1 MLSSWR
7 RGLLTH
13 YLPDKYKEENWNLEV
28 TLQELRIQFADS
40 QSTVQRLEGEHKR
53 LTRQFNKAREA
64 TDQHK
69 NEAERLKNGLEE
81 LKANHETAIAQA
93 RRQAASLQRDK
104 SDLQQSVDTMK
115 AEMARLNRRLPRM
128 GSPMTPERSDLLN
141 PHDREISDVFSTAP
155 STSRRRGDTSIFSA
169 DGEYDSSPDVSPS
182 RPFQAPNHPS
192 NEVEALQ
199 QRLAHAQRQI
209 NTLKSTLQ
217 REKEL
222 KIEYR
227 KRLDASPTAVS
238 TDLNTEEYVTDDD
251 TEDGTPGTGKHPRR
265 LGSFRVGRG
274 GRGRGG
280 RARGGITLIQ
290 RLEHAARSPPSDFE
304 EDEDFGPITSTP
316 PAPAPPALP
325 VFFGGG
331 AEADDEPEPV
341 YQDEEPVAEP
351 PSNRGSLDGLDP
363 AFANV
368 LRRSSSSGS
377 LPYNRSPLRQAV
389 VSRTLPRR
397 SRGGAAFQ
405 EARPASLVGQ
415 PEALAAELF
424 GTGMDSVAEAE
435 TVIETAEF
443 GCQTELQ
450 EVTSELPP
458 PIQITPAAPETAD
471 FSVQVDPEVPEPK
484 LMVDIPTQ
492 TDPEPILR
500 PEPKVVAER
509 ADIGIQHEPNEVP
522 RSYAETSIE
531 TDPIVEHQ
539 TIPIPL
545 PASLPVT
552 SQAGIQTLSIQT
564 TDATVQ
570 TSLVPVPEKAEIEVQ
585 TVPVPSSSVLAFDT
599 DGDADGV
606 SVLNDTM
613 RLPALPHDSSGDT
626 TIYGGILASELELG
640 NRELDDNR
648 TETGADTDTEAD
660 YQDARQSILLTTPT
674 PSMEDYQSMQTF
686 SDGEEGQETD
696 DAESIKASMLS
707 YRRDAGSGGSVT
719 PPPLESVRVEA
730 VQVTYESQAVQAE
743 PPEEPTPI
751 RVSTS
756 EPAPVP
762 EPVPSPVSE
771 PPKAE
776 LKEIAVQT
784 DRWVSTP
791 PASPI
796 RSRGVS
802 LLGPFK
808 TAGTGAHQFQYIAPH
823 SPGPTT
829 TSTPTHSVPPSPS
842 AIPSGVRDSVATIVP
857 APRSLTHDRRPSIE
871 SALSGAD
878 DNTPR
883 SRVPIAAPAPV
894 DKSRPPMMMLPPPPR
909 APPPPNSMPP
919 PPFIPERR
927 VPTSSTS
934 SHDAAPGRPI
944 SPPPPELIQ
953 RATTPTFGSL
963 RGGLPR
969 QHGSSLPPSAQ
980 GLASR
985 PSTHSFR
992 SAANAGS
999 HAVPPNVV
1007 SIFSNRERDRMRG
1020 MSTTSL
1026 QSDRSLGSGRSSM
1039 SSDNHYYPARA
1050 QSRATNAP
1058 PIAGVLPQNGSVNA
1072 STRGTDPAIL
1082 HAITQTMI
1090 GEFLYKYTRRT
1101 IGKGHGERRHKRFF
1115 WVHPYTRTLYW
1126 SDADPGSSNVS
1137 ESSAKSGSYPPWL
1150 SVAFQRLTLL
1160 PV

>member
-7 RGLLTH
+7 RRLLTH
-13 YLPDKYKEENWNLEV
+13 YSPDKYKEENWNLEV

-155 STSRRRGDTSIFSA
+155 STSRRRGDTSLFSA

-238 TDLNTEEYVTDDD
+238 TDHNTEEYVTDDD

-274 GRGRGG
+274 GRGRG

-290 RLEHAARSPPSDFE
+290 RLEHAARGPPSDFE

-341 YQDEEPVAEP
+341 YPDEEPVAEP

-471 FSVQVDPEVPEPK
+471 FGVQVDPEVPELK
-484 LMVDIPTQ
+484 LMLDTPTQ

-509 ADIGIQHEPNEVP
+509 ADTGVQHESNEVP
-522 RSYAETSIE
+522 KLYAESSIE
-531 TDPIVEHQ
+531 TDPIVVHQ
-539 TIPIPL
+539 KTIPIPL
-545 PASLPVT
+545 PTSLPVT
-552 SQAGIQTLSIQT
+552 SQAGIQTLSIQM

-570 TSLVPVPEKAEIEVQ
+570 TLLAPVLEKAEIEVQ

-606 SVLNDTM
+606 SVLNNTM

-626 TIYGGILASELELG
+626 TIYGGILASELGLG
-640 NRELDDNR
+640 DRELDDNR

-707 YRRDAGSGGSVT
+707 YRRGAGSGGSLT
-719 PPPLESVRVEA
+719 PPPPESVRAEPVR
-730 VQVTYESQAVQAE
+730 VTYDSQAVQAE

-751 RVSTS
+751 LVSTS
-756 EPAPVP
+756 DPAPIP
-762 EPVPSPVSE
+762 EPVPIPVSE
-771 PPKAE
+771 PPKTE

-784 DRWVSTP
+784 DKWVSTP
-791 PASPI
+791 PASPV

-808 TAGTGAHQFQYIAPH
+808 TAGTGTHQFQYIAPH
-823 SPGPTT
+823 SPGPAT

-842 AIPSGVRDSVATIVP
+842 AIPSGVRDSVATIIP
-857 APRSLTHDRRPSIE
+857 APRSLTHDRRQSIE

-894 DKSRPPMMMLPPPPR
+894 DKRRPPMMVLPPPPR

-927 VPTSSTS
+927 IPTSSTS

-969 QHGSSLPPSAQ
+969 QHGSSLPPTAQ

-1058 PIAGVLPQNGSVNA
+1058 PIAGVLPQNGLANA

-1137 ESSAKSGSYPPWL
+1137 ESSAKSGQCFPSL
-1150 SVAFQRLTLL
+1150 SVLFKD
-1160 PV
+1160 

>member
-1 MLSSWR
+1 VLSSSR
-7 RGLLTH
+7 RRVLT
-13 YLPDKYKEENWNLEV
+13 LFSPDKYKEENWNLEV
-28 TLQELRIQFADS
+28 TLQELRIQFSDS
-40 QSTVQRLEGEHKR
+40 QSTVQRLESEHKR

-69 NEAERLKNGLEE
+69 NEAERLKSGLEE

-104 SDLQQSVDTMK
+104 SDLQQSLDTVK

-128 GSPMTPERSDLLN
+128 GSPMTPEGRERSDLLT
-141 PHDREISDVFSTAP
+141 PHDREMSDVFSTAP
-155 STSRRRGDTSIFSA
+155 STSRRRGDTSTLFSG
-169 DGEYDSSPDVSPS
+169 DGEYDSSPDGSPS

-199 QRLAHAQRQI
+199 QRLSHAQRQI

-227 KRLDASPTAVS
+227 KRLDASPAVS
-238 TDLNTEEYVTDDD
+238 TDVNTEEYVTDDD
-251 TEDGTPGTGKHPRR
+251 TEDGTSGTGKISRR
-265 LGSFRVGRG
+265 LGSFRVARG
-274 GRGRGG
+274 GRGRG

-290 RLEHAARSPPSDFE
+290 RLENAARSPPSDFQG
-304 EDEDFGPITSTP
+304 DDDFGALTSTP
-316 PAPAPPALP
+316 PPLPALP

-331 AEADDEPEPV
+331 AEADDEPEPD
-341 YQDEEPVAEP
+341 YQGGEEPAVDP

-368 LRRSSSSGS
+368 IRRSSSSGS
-377 LPYNRSPLRQAV
+377 LPYNRSPLRQAI

-424 GTGMDSVAEAE
+424 GTGMDSVAETEIA
-435 TVIETAEF
+435 VDTAEF
-443 GCQTELQ
+443 GCQTELE
-450 EVTSELPP
+450 EVSEPPP
-458 PIQITPAAPETAD
+458 PIQITPAAPENAD
-471 FSVQVDPEVPEPK
+471 FGVQVDPEVPELK
-484 LMVDIPTQ
+484 LMTDTPTQ

-500 PEPKVVAER
+500 PEPKVVVEH
-509 ADIGIQHEPNEVP
+509 ADTGVQHESTEVP
-522 RSYAETSIE
+522 RFYAESSIE

-539 TIPIPL
+539 TIPVAL

-552 SQAGIQTLSIQT
+552 LQAGVQTLSMQT
-564 TDATVQ
+564 AEATVQ
-570 TSLVPVPEKAEIEVQ
+570 TLLVPVLEKLEVEVQ
-585 TVPVPSSSVLAFDT
+585 TVSVPSSSALALDT
-599 DGDADGV
+599 GGDINSV
-606 SVLNDTM
+606 SVLNDTIT
-613 RLPALPHDSSGDT
+613 LPALPHDSSGDT
-626 TIYGGILASELELG
+626 TIYGGIFAFELESG
-640 NRELDDNR
+640 DRELDNA
-648 TETGADTDTEAD
+648 TPETGADTDTEAD
-660 YQDARQSILLTTPT
+660 YQDARQSIVLTTPT
-674 PSMEDYQSMQTF
+674 PSMEDYQSMQAF
-686 SDGEEGQETD
+686 SDDEDGGETD

-707 YRRDAGSGGSVT
+707 YRRDVESRASAA
-719 PPPLESVRVEA
+719 PPPPGPVHVDVVRV
-730 VQVTYESQAVQAE
+730 TYDSQAVQAG

-751 RVSTS
+751 LVSAPDP
-756 EPAPVP
+756 EPTP

-784 DRWVSTP
+784 DKWVSTP
-791 PASPI
+791 PVSPVHP
-796 RSRGVS
+796 RGPS

-808 TAGTGAHQFQYIAPH
+808 TASTGTHQFQYIAPH
-823 SPGPTT
+823 SPGPAA
-829 TSTPTHSVPPSPS
+829 TSTPAHSVPPSPS
-842 AIPSGVRDSVATIVP
+842 AVTSGVRDSVATIIPV
-857 APRSLTHDRRPSIE
+857 PRSLTHDRRQSIE
-871 SALSGAD
+871 STLSGAD
-878 DNTPR
+878 DTTPR
-883 SRVPIAAPAPV
+883 SRIPVAAPVPI
-894 DKSRPPMMMLPPPPR
+894 DKRRPPMMMFPPPPR

-919 PPFIPERR
+919 PPFVPERR
-927 VPTSSTS
+927 IPTSSTS
-934 SHDAAPGRPI
+934 SHDVAPGRPI

-969 QHGSSLPPSAQ
+969 QHGSSLPPTAQ

-992 SAANAGS
+992 SAANIAS
-999 HAVPPNVV
+999 HVAPPNVI
-1007 SIFSNRERDRMRG
+1007 SMFSSRERDRVRG

-1058 PIAGVLPQNGSVNA
+1058 NIAGVLPQNGAANPSA
-1072 STRGTDPAIL
+1072 RGTDPAIL

-1101 IGKGHGERRHKRFF
+1101 IGKGHGDRRHKRFF

-1137 ESSAKSGSYPPWL
+1137 ESSAKSGECL
-1150 SVAFQRLTLL
+1150 HH
-1160 PV
+1160 